1 MDLNTVALL
10 SPGDMGHSVGAVLV
24 ANGLRVISC
33 LEGRSEGTGGLAEK
47 AGIAAVDS
55 YVEMV
60 CEAQMVI
67 SIMVPAE
74 VKKAATR
81 VAEALKKTGE
91 QIVYVDC
98 NAIAPETAKRV
109 ALVVEATGSRA
120 VDAGIIG
127 GPPRSANSGTR
138 FYTSGTHAAEF
149 MRLNDSG
156 LDVRE
161 AGAKIG
167 QASGLKMCPAA

>member
-74 VKKAATR
+74 
-81 VAEALKKTGE
+81 ALKKTGE

-149 MRLNDSG
+149 MRLNDYG

-161 AGAKIG
+161 AGAEIG
-167 QASGLKMCPAA
+167 QASGLKMCYAA